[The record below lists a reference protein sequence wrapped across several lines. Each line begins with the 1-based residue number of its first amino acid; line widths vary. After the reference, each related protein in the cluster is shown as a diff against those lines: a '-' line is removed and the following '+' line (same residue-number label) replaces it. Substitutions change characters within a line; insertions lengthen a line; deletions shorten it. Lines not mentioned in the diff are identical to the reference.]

1 MTIAIEAS
9 PAGPQVPATQPA
21 GSDRRGSW
29 IPNGRMIAAKILELR
44 KRRGL
49 MIALITVDI
58 GLPTI
63 FLAVRLTSHAV
74 DPKSYGPAGGY
85 DVFTGLVSSL
95 MYIFGFIV
103 AATLGCTAGCSD
115 LSDGV
120 FRHLV
125 VTGRS
130 RLALYLARIPAG
142 VAIFAPLVAIGFAI
156 VCTVCVYAA
165 PSTLSYQ
172 GTSVPAGLSVKGFE
186 AWSEAHYSE
195 VICDFPYKGNLV
207 ASFPCGP
214 NGLIR
219 PNGAA
224 AGGATTTPTA
234 QYKAAVVEIAKF
246 NYNSYKNTFLSPPV
260 SLMVESGLWV
270 ELEALVGFVI
280 GLGLGSLIGQRTV
293 SVILMIVLELIVTP
307 IVSRTPLLHF
317 VNLQRAVV
325 GLATA
330 NLEPKAL
337 VPAFGNSGG
346 PGAVGHSVPETAK
359 EAAFVIVC
367 WLVAWSVI
375 GARRMMKR
383 DA

>member
-1 MTIAIEAS
+1 MTIALEAS
-9 PAGPQVPATQPA
+9 PASPHVPGMQPPRP
-21 GSDRRGSW
+21 DRRGSW
-29 IPNGRMIAAKILELR
+29 IPNGRMIVAKILELR

-49 MIALITVDI
+49 MIALIAVDI

-63 FLAVRLTSHAV
+63 FLAVRLISHAV

-85 DVFTGLVSSL
+85 DVFTPLVSNE
-95 MYIFGFIV
+95 MYVLGFIV

-115 LSDGV
+115 LADGV

-142 VAIFAPLVAIGFAI
+142 VAIFAPLVAFGFAI

-165 PSTLSYQ
+165 PTTLNYQ
-172 GTSVPAGLSVKGFE
+172 GVIVPPGLSVNGFE
-186 AWSEAHYSE
+186 TWAEAHYGE
-195 VICDFPYKGNLV
+195 AICDFPYQGNL
-207 ASFPCGP
+207 ANFPCGP

-219 PNGAA
+219 PKGAA
-224 AGGATTTPTA
+224 PGGVKTTPTA
-234 QYKAAVVEIAKF
+234 EYKAAAVKIAKF
-246 NYNSYKNTFLSPPV
+246 NYSSYKNTFLSPPV

-270 ELEALVGFVI
+270 ELEALVGFII

-307 IVSRTPLLHF
+307 LVSRTTLPHF
-317 VNLQRAVV
+317 INLQRAVV

-330 NLEPKAL
+330 TLEPKAL
-337 VPAFGNSGG
+337 VPVFGGGGG
-346 PGAVGHSVPETAK
+346 PGAVSHSVPETTK

-367 WLVAWSVI
+367 WLVAWTVI

>member
-9 PAGPQVPATQPA
+9 PAGPQMPGMQPA
-21 GSDRRGSW
+21 GRDRRGSW

-49 MIALITVDI
+49 MIALIAVDI
-58 GLPTI
+58 GLPAI
-63 FLAVRLTSHAV
+63 FLAVRLISHAV

-85 DVFTGLVSSL
+85 DVFTPLVSNL
-95 MYIFGFIV
+95 MYVFGFIV

-142 VAIFAPLVAIGFAI
+142 TAIFAPLVAVGFAI
-156 VCTVCVYAA
+156 VCVVCVYAA
-165 PSTLSYQ
+165 PTTLSYQ
-172 GTSVPAGLSVKGFE
+172 GVAVPQGLSVTGFE
-186 AWSEAHYSE
+186 TWAEAHYSE
-195 VICDFPYKGNLV
+195 VICDFPYPGNLGN
-207 ASFPCGP
+207 FPCGP
-214 NGLIR
+214 NGLIS
-219 PNGAA
+219 PTGAA
-224 AGGATTTPTA
+224 AGGVTTTPTA
-234 QYKAAVVEIAKF
+234 EYKAAAVKIARF
-246 NYNSYKNTFLSPPV
+246 NYDSYKNTFLVPPV
-260 SLMVESGLWV
+260 SLMIESGLWV
-270 ELEALVGFVI
+270 ELEALTGFMI

-307 IVSRTPLLHF
+307 IVARTPIPHL
-317 VNLQRAVV
+317 VNLQRAIV
-325 GLATA
+325 GVSTA
-330 NLEPKAL
+330 HLEPKAL
-337 VPAFGNSGG
+337 VPVFGGGGG
-346 PGAVGHSVPETAK
+346 PGAVSHSVPETTK

-383 DA
+383 DV